1 MKQLS
6 QKARNLASAGVIMI
20 VSGYWYFAANEFR
33 PLSRLFPQVLA
44 VIVFILAL
52 ILAALTILGKG
63 PKIRLSEGD
72 DKKRHSRATTL
83 MTVLVIWTVL
93 IPVVGL
99 LIASVVGTLLMGLL
113 TFRAHVGTIRAVLIA
128 LVSVAL
134 FYLLFS
140 VILNVPFPM
149 GLLG

>member
-6 QKARNLASAGVIMI
+6 QQARNLTSAGVIMI
-20 VSGYWYFAANEFR
+20 VSGYWYFAAESFR

-44 VIVFILAL
+44 VIVFSLAL
-52 ILAALTILGKG
+52 ILAVLTVLGKG

-72 DKKRHSRATTL
+72 DKDRHSRAATL
-83 MTVLVIWTVL
+83 ITVLAVWTAL
-93 IPVVGL
+93 IPVAGL

-113 TFRAHVGTIRAVLIA
+113 TFRAHAGTLRAVLIA
-128 LVSVAL
+128 LMSVAL
-134 FYLLFS
+134 FYLLFN
-140 VILNVPFPM
+140 VLLNVPFPM